1 MKFNIIV
8 DSASNISPN
17 VLSNDNIEIK
27 VASLILNVDG
37 TEFVDDANI
46 DTHAML
52 TSIKKSK
59 KPRSSCPSP
68 YSFYSLIEEDKYNI
82 IITMSSKLSGSYN
95 SANAAISMLEKT
107 DNVFLMDSKFVAG
120 VMRLIVERAVNDINS
135 GASFEEIKEDL
146 IKYRDSLNLLFV
158 LDKFDTLVKNGRV
171 SKIIAKIA
179 SLVAIKPIC
188 AGVDGEIKMTQKIR
202 TFDGAIKKLA
212 NIVIEKIKTSK
223 VTKVIISH
231 TENLVAALK
240 VKELVNKVFK
250 NVQIQIE
257 ENKGLCSFYSM
268 TGGLIVSF

>member
-95 SANAAISMLEKT
+95 SANTAISMLEKT

-188 AGVDGEIKMTQKIR
+188 SGVDGEIKMTQKIR

-212 NIVIEKIKTSK
+212 NMVIEKIKTSK